1 MITLEELDEVAPESI
16 ARAITGVN
24 GCCHAILCIDA
35 VLTVLTVLPL
45 C

>member
-1 MITLEELDEVAPESI
+1 MIMLEELDAVAPESI

-24 GCCHAILCIDA
+24 GCCRAILCIDA
-35 VLTVLTVLPL
+35 ELTVLTL